1 MVFEGLFV
9 AVFLVFLAAGFLA
22 VLGAVRVGFVLLD
35 AVAGLAA
42 GFAAVLDVCFVRFF
56 VAGAV
61 RFVTFRFGVVAIG
74 SLEVEVEEHLF
85 EFIDVAA
92 DLEHVLFE
100 RFEVVFRLGVVR
112 CGSHEVFGR
121 VVQTV
126 NLGTHAFLEAA

>member
-9 AVFLVFLAAGFLA
+9 AVFFALFTAGFLA
-22 VLGAVRVGFVLLD
+22 VVRVDGFVLFEAFVGLVD
-35 AVAGLAA
+35 FAV
-42 GFAAVLDVCFVRFF
+42 VLVVGFVRFF

-112 CGSHEVFGR
+112 CGPHEVFGR

-126 NLGTHAFLEAA
+126 DLGTHAFLEAA